1 VPKGRTRKTPA
12 RARRAGD
19 GPVTRNA
26 ELSRQEI
33 LAAAM
38 HEFASKGVGGARI
51 DQIASRYGG
60 SKNMIY
66 HYYKSKDGLFTA
78 VLETMYATI
87 REHQRD
93 FEIEHSDPATG
104 IRDFVQSTID
114 VFDRNPEFVTLL
126 HSENIAKA
134 RHVARSKAI
143 RTMYSRLLSTVE
155 DLLSR
160 GVAQGLFKVRIS
172 AIDLYICICAM
183 AISQKILPDVAKDEI
198 AAGLTHFA
206 KIKYYN
212 VSGLLSKDARNFT
225 VDELVKG
232 GELKQHLKYED
243 YYLPE
248 FSKVATEK
256 LRAK

>member
-1 VPKGRTRKTPA
+1 MPSQVERSRIFEYSVVDDISTVSKGRPRKTPA
-12 RARRAGD
+12 RARRARSVG

-51 DQIASRYGG
+51 DEIASRYGG
-60 SKNMIY
+60 SKNLIY

-93 FEIEHSDPATG
+93 FEIEHSDPVTG
-104 IRDFVQSTID
+104 IRDFVQFTID

-134 RHVARSKAI
+134 RHVAHSKAI
-143 RTMYSRLLSTVE
+143 RAMYSRLLSTVE
-155 DLLSR
+155 DLLAR
-160 GVAQGLFKVRIS
+160 GVAQGVFKARIS
-172 AIDLYICICAM
+172 PIDLYICICAM
-183 AISQKILPDVAKDEI
+183 ATFSISNRYTLSAIFGTDINAPAK
-198 AAGLTHFA
+198 
-206 KIKYYN
+206 
-212 VSGLLSKDARNFT
+212 R
-225 VDELVKG
+225 
-232 GELKQHLKYED
+232 
-243 YYLPE
+243 
-248 FSKVATEK
+248 K
-256 LRAK
+256 LRGQLVADMVLAYLMQG